1 MDIPKARLLP
11 RQGPGKN
18 KGLALVGST
27 VYYGGI
33 LMVCVAKDNLL
44 AVRVYLDI
52 ESRKHWVNR

>member
-27 VYYGGI
+27 VCYGGI
-33 LMVCVAKDNLL
+33 LTVCVA
-44 AVRVYLDI
+44 
-52 ESRKHWVNR
+52 